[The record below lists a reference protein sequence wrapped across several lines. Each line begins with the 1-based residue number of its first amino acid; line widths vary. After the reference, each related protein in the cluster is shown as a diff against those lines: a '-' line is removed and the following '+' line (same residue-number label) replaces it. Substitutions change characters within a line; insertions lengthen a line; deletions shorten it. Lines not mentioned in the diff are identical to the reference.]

1 MEEAEGLRVADEAE
15 GLRVAESPADT
26 SNSSRGNLGSTT
38 MTYLRELKIT
48 ITVSLSFMMVYTAYL
63 AIQNLQSSLNQEAG
77 LGVVSLGCLYGSII
91 LSGILTP
98 FVMRFI
104 GAKTAM
110 ICAWVA
116 HCIYTA
122 SNFYPTWGT
131 LVPASVLLG
140 ILAAPLWTAQGLY
153 ITANS
158 IAYAEIHHETTHAVL
173 SRTNAFF
180 FTCYE
185 STQITGNLISSL
197 VLHRSDY
204 ATNTTDSVKICG
216 ADDCPM
222 SANVTVIQEPETH
235 IVFTLLGIFLV
246 FDVLG
251 LIITAVLLPP
261 LKNKDALESKDVKKS
276 LQSCFSA
283 LGDWK
288 LVLLIPFFVMQTMDQ
303 AIFLTEYTKAFVSC
317 SLGIQMV
324 GFVMA
329 VFGASTVVTALP
341 MGYLAKYTGRHV
353 LFALTCSLDMSILL
367 TMFFWKPSTEEK
379 AVLFILPILMGV
391 GEGIWQTQSN
401 SLVAIVFPEKKDA
414 AFANYHTWKAMGFAV
429 TFIYSSFLC
438 LRTKL
443 LIAICMLVTG
453 SVTYAIV
460 EVSIMRTKK
469 KLKAEPDYTSVALRE
484 DNNAKVC

>member
-1 MEEAEGLRVADEAE
+1 MEEVVSASSEVKNVEVDISPKDKIVATRKATLTELR
-15 GLRVAESPADT
+15 
-26 SNSSRGNLGSTT
+26 
-38 MTYLRELKIT
+38 IT
-48 ITVSLSFMMVYTAYL
+48 LVVSLSFMMIYTSYS

-77 LGVVSLGCLYGSII
+77 LGVSSLGCMYASVII
-91 LSGILTP
+91 SGFFTP
-98 FVMRFI
+98 FMMRFV
-104 GAKTAM
+104 GPKTAM

-140 ILAAPLWTAQGLY
+140 ILGAPLWTAQGLY

-173 SRTNAFF
+173 SRSNAFF
-180 FTCYE
+180 FTCFE

-222 SANVTVIQEPETH
+222 FANGTRLDEPEKS
-235 IVFTLLGIFLV
+235 VVYTLLGIFLV
-246 FDVLG
+246 FNILG
-251 LIITAVLLPP
+251 LVITAVFLPP
-261 LKNKDALESKDVKKS
+261 LMITTSRNSKNFKKS
-276 LQSCFSA
+276 LKSCFSA

-288 LVLLIPFFVMQTMDQ
+288 LVLLIPFFTMQTMNQ

-317 SLGIQMV
+317 TLGIQMV

-329 VFGASTVVTALP
+329 VFGTSAVLTTLP
-341 MGYLAKYTGRHV
+341 IGYIAKYTGRHI
-353 LFALTCSLDMSILL
+353 LFVVTCSLDMSILL
-367 TMFFWKPSTEEK
+367 TMLLWKPT
-379 AVLFILPILMGV
+379 ADQNALLFILPVLMGV
-391 GEGIWQTQSN
+391 GEGIWQTQQN

-414 AFANYHTWKAMGFAV
+414 AFANYHTSKAMGFAV

-438 LRTKL
+438 LHTKL
-443 LIAICMLVTG
+443 VIAISVLVLG
-453 SVTYAIV
+453 SITYSVV
-460 EVSIMRTKK
+460 EGFLWRQNKK
-469 KLKAEPDYTSVALRE
+469 QTYTAVAQKETEMQLK
-484 DNNAKVC
+484 